1 MGGSPLLFDP
11 WFYAVAVPGV
21 ILLGISKSGF
31 GTGFGSLVV
40 PMMALV
46 IPVPQAAAILMPV
59 LLALDL
65 MGIWAYRRDWDRQLF
80 WFLLPWAVV
89 GIVMGYFLFRLLDP
103 KWVAGIV
110 GAMTLL
116 FLAMRFIKRHQA
128 PTVPSSWFGRL
139 MAALSGFTSFVS
151 HSGGPPLNMYVLRLG
166 LAPVPFAATMAFL
179 FFCVNLCK
187 WLPYGLLGLLD
198 WSNLMLSLVLIPI
211 SPIGVW
217 LGVKWA
223 RRIDPKWFFR
233 LVYAGMLFTG
243 VKLLSDALI

>member
-1 MGGSPLLFDP
+1 MNLPALLFDP

-65 MGIWAYRRDWDRQLF
+65 MGIWAYRRDWDRRLF
-80 WFLLPWAVV
+80 WFLLPWSVV
-89 GIVMGYFLFRLLDP
+89 GIVIGYLLFRLLDP
-103 KWVAGIV
+103 KWVAGMV
-110 GAMTLL
+110 GAMTLV
-116 FLAMRFIKRHQA
+116 FLLLRFLSRHQ
-128 PTVPSSWFGRL
+128 PQKRPSNALGRV

-166 LAPVPFAATMAFL
+166 MSPVPFAATMAFL
-179 FFCVNLCK
+179 FFCINLCK
-187 WLPYGLLGLLD
+187 WIPYGLLGLLD
-198 WSNLMLSLVLIPI
+198 WGNLTLSLVLLPI

-217 LGVKWA
+217 LGVRWA
-223 RRIDPKWFFR
+223 RRINPVWFYR

-243 VKLLSDALI
+243 IKLLSDALI